1 MVIVSK
7 LLSQIIKRF
16 AYEYFTHSISQDN
29 LRILEIC
36 SLLWSTYSP
45 SELKIYVF
53 VTYPDTYG

>member
-7 LLSQIIKRF
+7 LLSQIINRF
-16 AYEYFTHSISQDN
+16 AYEYSTLYISEDN
-29 LRILEIC
+29 LRIIEVC